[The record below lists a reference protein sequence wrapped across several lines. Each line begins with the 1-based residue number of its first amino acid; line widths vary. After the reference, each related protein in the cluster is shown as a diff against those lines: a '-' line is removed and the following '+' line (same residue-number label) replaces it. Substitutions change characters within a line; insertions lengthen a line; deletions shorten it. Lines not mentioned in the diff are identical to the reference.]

1 MHLAAGWWHTPG
13 KTSLTCQ
20 YKGPEYQID
29 FEIIQ
34 KEAPAILGGETSAK
48 LKIVKRL
55 YSLGKKT
62 EEVPKEYKHLF
73 TGLGCLPGEHTI
85 KQDPEVKPDDT
96 YT

>member
-1 MHLAAGWWHTPG
+1 MQLAVGWWHTLG

-48 LKIVKRL
+48 LIMVKRL
-55 YSLGKKT
+55 YSLGKKKKT
-62 EEVPKEYKHLF
+62 EEVPKEY
-73 TGLGCLPGEHTI
+73 TVSI
-85 KQDPEVKPDDT
+85 SSQV
-96 YT
+96 